1 MSLSVNLKIN
11 MKHVMTE
18 LQAIENPVSL
28 MSHSLASSSLLT
40 RLYESFVFQPKASQI
55 KQISSSTPSPSEA
68 ASFSSLIQNSSLQC
82 QSIQKVMHPIVYSD
96 GIPPLYR
103 ELLINPFYQEIEK
116 GIMSYSNAH
125 LAEVICTAIQQNFA
139 LQKEIT
145 SLNQS
150 LKALREV
157 VSDLYKK
164 FIVDAD
170 GASCVNKKG
179 KASPV
184 AYWSE
189 ECLSTYAYHP
199 GAPFFPGVKVGI
211 VNVPKRY
218 AEGSAIAWGCLG
230 HEVAGHDIL
239 ATYPGSRKELEEK
252 IRQNL
257 INQNLSLT
265 LEHWENR
272 VEETAAD
279 ILGVLNMG
287 PAAAFSLIAF
297 LRILRS
303 TPSQTLIAE
312 VYLKDKHPADL
323 ARGFLLA
330 NAVSFMHSKGFTKGK
345 NYGSLL
351 FQELERDCQ
360 FVTEFKVNQINMG
373 TRAEMRAYFK
383 EFCAQQRINLRL
395 PFYYTAFQSAHSLLN
410 DSHHKEKFT
419 EFLLK
424 KQIPQTLKE
433 AKNAPNIHS
442 MTMKYTSISIQ
453 EMKRSAEVVAYTIM
467 NSKLQALQGRSLA
480 DIRCWSD
487 TDEKNYEV
495 FRSLL
500 RIEEA
505 FDPVK
510 KYKEGFFAAH
520 VVSAAVMESILEE
533 ESNPLT
539 AQKIK
544 HTFSRMLTILQTMHQ
559 TNNEWQPLKKRV
571 KLA

>member
-18 LQAIENPVSL
+18 LHSIENPVS
-28 MSHSLASSSLLT
+28 MRSDALASPSFLT
-40 RLYESFVFQPKASQI
+40 RLYESFSFQSSGSQVKQIPSLTPPLSQI
-55 KQISSSTPSPSEA
+55 VP
-68 ASFSSLIQNSSLQC
+68 FSSLIHSPSLEYL
-82 QSIQKVMHPIVYSD
+82 SIQETLRPLIQSNC
-96 GIPPLYR
+96 IPALYK

-116 GIMSYSNAH
+116 GVISYPNSDLIPIIYA
-125 LAEVICTAIQQNFA
+125 AIQQNFIP
-139 LQKEIT
+139 QKENA
-145 SLNQS
+145 SLNKS

-157 VSDLYKK
+157 VSDLYTK

-189 ECLSTYAYHP
+189 GGLSTYPYHP
-199 GAPFFPGVKVGI
+199 GDPFFPGVKVGI

-218 AEGSAIAWGCLG
+218 ALGSPIAWGCLG

-239 ATYPGSRKELEEK
+239 ASYPGAREELKEK
-252 IRQNL
+252 VRQNL
-257 INQNLSLT
+257 TSHKLSLT
-265 LEHWENR
+265 LEHWEKR
-272 VEETAAD
+272 IEETAAD

-297 LRILRS
+297 LRVLRPTS
-303 TPSQTLIAE
+303 SHTLGAE
-312 VYLKDKHPADL
+312 VYLQDTHPIDL
-323 ARGFLLA
+323 ARGFLVA
-330 NAVSFMHSKGFTKGK
+330 NAVNLMRNQGFTKG
-345 NYGSLL
+345 NQYGTAL
-351 FQELERDCQ
+351 FKELERDCQ
-360 FVTEFKVNQINMG
+360 FITEFKVNKVNMG
-373 TRAEMRAYFK
+373 TQVQMKISLK
-383 EFCAQQRINLRL
+383 EFCKEQRIKLNV
-395 PFYYTAFQSAHSLLN
+395 PFYYTAFRSSQYILN
-410 DSHHKEKFT
+410 DTSYKEEFIK
-419 EFLLK
+419 FLLK

-433 AKNAPNIHS
+433 ARNTPDISS
-442 MTMKYTSISIQ
+442 MSMKYTSISV
-453 EMKRSAEVVAYTIM
+453 EDMKRSTEIVAFTIM
-467 NSKLQALQGRSLA
+467 NSKLQALNGKSLA
-480 DIRCWSD
+480 DIRCWND
-487 TDEKNYEV
+487 TDEKSYEV

-505 FDPVK
+505 LDPVE

-544 HTFSRMLTILQTMHQ
+544 HTFSRMLTILETMHQ
-559 TNNEWQPLKKRV
+559 TNSEWQAP
-571 KLA
+571 